1 MTLCNHSIEC
11 SQDKFQFLLARK
23 VHWHKINIKH
33 LLFPSIARSAR
44 AVSHNRVTCAAIQ
57 ALTMFLTFV
66 TIVTL
71 VTWLF
76 TNHPLPSRGAGT
88 RTCSWITFCS
98 ILTLTVMVAVR
109 APLMRRTFW
118 QKMIKM
124 EKRKNTLQLSA
135 VNVLNTKVVTD
146 DTKFTYMSP
155 TKTGLSFYVITQ
167 VMKLSSC
174 LHIIHLLFCS

>member
-1 MTLCNHSIEC
+1 MSLVRIILSNHNIKC

-23 VHWHKINIKH
+23 VQWHKINIKY

-44 AVSHNRVTCAAIQ
+44 AVSHNRVTCTTIQ
-57 ALTMFLTFV
+57 ALTLFLTFV

-76 TNHPLPSRGAGT
+76 TNHPLPPRGAGT

-98 ILTLTVMVAVR
+98 ILTLAVMVAVR

-118 QKMIKM
+118 QKWSKWRK
-124 EKRKNTLQLSA
+124 EKTHVSWVQSIYL
-135 VNVLNTKVVTD
+135 
-146 DTKFTYMSP
+146 
-155 TKTGLSFYVITQ
+155 TQ
-167 VMKLSSC
+167 K
-174 LHIIHLLFCS
+174 